1 VESRYRREIIYLS
14 ILLHILFLL
23 AWSFAVK
30 MDLVDPQTPVE
41 VAPEQAPI
49 VFDLQQPQPPNRVI
63 ETPEDAKTVEKQDNA
78 NFLSD
83 KNALSRSPENPPDL
97 KTGEAYSRGDMDSF
111 ELPKKPLPP
120 GQKVP
125 PMVKPETERPLDDD
139 KEGKQEKDPEM
150 DSEDMSAE
158 NVVELYERGK
168 RRAQQSAQPVPPG
181 APEQV
186 TTVSHDNPNSRA
198 LENGG
203 LSFNTYNWEFAPYML
218 MLKRRIGRNI
228 FPPMAFTHLGL
239 IDGRT
244 LLKFRIY
251 PDGRMTGL
259 EVLRYQGHKTLME
272 TSYNAVDISAP
283 FPPLP
288 GDFPE
293 PYLEVTGTF
302 IYFVRRER

>member
-1 VESRYRREIIYLS
+1 METRYRREIIYLS

-23 AWSFAVK
+23 VWSFVVK
-30 MDLVDPQTPVE
+30 MDLLDSDTPVDIQ
-41 VAPEQAPI
+41 PEPPPI
-49 VFDLQQPQPPNRVI
+49 VFDLQQPQQPKRVI
-63 ETPEDAKTVEKQDNA
+63 ETPEDAKTVDKQKMA

-83 KNALSRSPENPPDL
+83 KNALARNPEKPPDL
-97 KTGEAYSRGDMDSF
+97 KTGEAFARGDLDSF
-111 ELPKKPLPP
+111 ELPKNPVPP

-125 PMVKPETERPLDDD
+125 PMVKPQTDRPIDHD
-139 KEGKQEKDPEM
+139 KEGEQEKEPEI
-150 DSEDMSAE
+150 DSPDMSAE
-158 NVVELYERGK
+158 NVVKLYEQG
-168 RRAQQSAQPVPPG
+168 RRKTQPQQPVPPG
-181 APEQV
+181 AAQRV
-186 TTVSHDNPNSRA
+186 VTVSHDNPNSRA

-203 LSFNTYNWEFAPYML
+203 LSFNTYDWDFAPYML

-244 LLKFRIY
+244 LLRFRIY
-251 PDGRMTGL
+251 PDGRMTAL
-259 EVLRYQGHKTLME
+259 EVLRYMGHKTLME

-288 GDFPE
+288 SDFPE

-302 IYFVRRER
+302 IYFVRRQR